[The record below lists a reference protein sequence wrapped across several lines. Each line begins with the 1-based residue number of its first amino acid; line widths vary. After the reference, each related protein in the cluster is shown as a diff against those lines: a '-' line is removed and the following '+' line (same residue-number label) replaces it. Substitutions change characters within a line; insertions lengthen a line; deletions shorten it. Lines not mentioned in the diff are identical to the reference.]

1 MVTLAGSNA
10 FADLRKL
17 ADWFGSL
24 STAPQALGID
34 RLVRRLGA
42 TAIPLLGRELQH
54 DDGRRRNA
62 ALDALA
68 MVATVA
74 RERVVAELR
83 TIATMAHDDEP
94 KVNALGL
101 LAELGVKGAARFH
114 DPDAMQRRSAHE
126 LALRLDSAAE
136 IASAADLMVRQ
147 LEPTELV
154 QMVAVMAQSTPTAAR
169 RLADELAVRLD
180 LDAELRERAAH
191 AALAAPI
198 HRLEPAGTI
207 ADAAATPSRAP
218 RPTHVAV
225 LVDAAARL
233 VVIASRKVSGEK
245 RWRRWAVLIGASG
258 RIEDCLHEDDARDGD
273 AAPLIAN
280 LCADGYR
287 VASTELDRARTIAS
301 AAARLTATSLPPAYY
316 LGRDLLDLGDA
327 HLWSRAPATGNLL
340 HRAIEMVSTGAHAQA
355 EALLARCEPGN
366 PDVAAALAACALAT
380 SRPALAIEHLQR
392 AIAVEP
398 AWPLHQWNLAVALH
412 QIGDSTS
419 CCIAL
424 RRFVAASA
432 TPSGLYADP
441 DQPGRVACAERLL
454 AELDRTARLVAQPV
468 RRKRRKRV
476 QLEH

>member
-10 FADLRKL
+10 FVDLRKL

-24 STAPQALGID
+24 STTPQVLGVD
-34 RLVRRLGA
+34 RLVRKLGA
-42 TAIPLLGRELQH
+42 MAIPLLGRELRH
-54 DDGRRRNA
+54 ADPRRRDA
-62 ALDALA
+62 ALGAFA
-68 MVATVA
+68 VVATVA
-74 RERVVAELR
+74 RERVVSELR
-83 TIATMAHDDEP
+83 TIATTADDDEP

-101 LAELGVKGAARFH
+101 LAELGVKGAARFA
-114 DPDAMQRRSAHE
+114 DPDAMQRRSARE

-136 IASAADLMVRQ
+136 VASAADLMVRQ
-147 LEPTELV
+147 LAPTELV
-154 QMVAVMAQSTPTAAR
+154 QMVAVMAQATPTAAR

-180 LDAELRERAAH
+180 LDAELRERTAH
-191 AALAAPI
+191 AAIAVASDAAP
-198 HRLEPAGTI
+198 
-207 ADAAATPSRAP
+207 ATTTRAP

-233 VVIASRKVSGEK
+233 VVVASRKVSGEK
-245 RWRRWAVLIGASG
+245 RWRRWAVLIGANG

-287 VASTELDRARTIAS
+287 VASTELDRARTIAI
-301 AAARLTATSLPPAYY
+301 AAARLTATGLPAAYY

-327 HLWSRAPATGNLL
+327 HLGARAPVAGNLV
-340 HRAIEMVSTGAHAQA
+340 HRAIDLVATGAYAQA
-355 EALLARCEPGN
+355 EALLARCDAAN

-380 SRPALAIEHLQR
+380 ARPALAIEHLQR
-392 AIAVEP
+392 AIAAEP
-398 AWPLHQWNLAVALH
+398 SWPLHQWNLAVALH
-412 QIGDSTS
+412 QLGDAAS

-424 RRFVAASA
+424 RRFVTASA

-468 RRKRRKRV
+468 RRKRKKRV
-476 QLEH
+476 QVDQ